1 MLRARPSHT
10 PWRAHT
16 NTYRVKSGYN
26 DGSLPYAAVSHPS
39 ATSCTCGCNAF
50 LRQSTLTHPQSYYNR
65 TAYFMNIYWSHCL
78 KNLRNS
84 LSWMD
89 TISGSRFVA
98 LSENVAFFFYVKYMP
113 CLQVFYGI
121 IYVMNTPWLWAVL
134 CHHTYDRCRTKFVKV
149 EWVPPFSH
157 PPVWKWSGGFCSVV
171 KDCVCS
177 VFRYVRLV

>member
-10 PWRAHT
+10 PWHAHT
-16 NTYRVKSGYN
+16 NIRRRVDIMTDLCPTQPFPNRLLLLVLVDTMLFLVNPLSTPSIILQQNCVFYAYLLVPLFEESQKLSVLNGYN
-26 DGSLPYAAVSHPS
+26 IWKQ
-39 ATSCTCGCNAF
+39 TCGFEWKC
-50 LRQSTLTHPQSYYNR
+50 T
-65 TAYFMNIYWSHCL
+65 
-78 KNLRNS
+78 
-84 LSWMD
+84 
-89 TISGSRFVA
+89 
-98 LSENVAFFFYVKYMP
+98 FFFLYVKYMP

-121 IYVMNTPWLWAVL
+121 IYGMSTPWLWAVL

-177 VFRYVRLV
+177 VFRYVGWV